1 LIRTR
6 TSLSVFLILLGAG
19 ALCAQAKPDVS
30 VANNPSASATTNDE
44 GPSGIIPFVRG
55 PNLSLATTSQHDSS
69 DGWSSILTPDF
80 AWRFNRAFSADVNVP
95 LYGYIN
101 VLVTGGTAAKPV
113 YTEQTKHFIAGDA
126 QLNGHFEI
134 DPDLVTYAATITLGL
149 PSGNTA
155 YGLGAGQA
163 TYFFNNHLE
172 KSLGFLTPDIEA
184 GIGDSSALVGAR
196 VRKSYISV
204 GPLAHFQAGLS
215 IDLPHHLEFESDA
228 YEELPVAAE
237 TLYSTT
243 GKGRKKK
250 TVATGPSVAED
261 NGFNNSL
268 DIPLSGHVTLSG
280 FYDRSLRSHI
290 DTAGFSLTFL
300 LKPPPK
306 ER

>member
-1 LIRTR
+1 MTRTR
-6 TSLSVFLILLGAG
+6 TTLPVVLCLLYAAAACG
-19 ALCAQAKPDVS
+19 QAKPDVLIT
-30 VANNPSASATTNDE
+30 NNPSASATTNDE

-55 PNLSLATTSQHDSS
+55 PNLSLSTTSQHDSS

-101 VLVTGGTAAKPV
+101 VLVTSGTAARPV
-113 YTEQTKHFIAGDA
+113 YTQQTKHFVAGDT
-126 QLNGHFEI
+126 QLSGHFEI
-134 DPDLVTYAATITLGL
+134 DPDLVTYAATLTLGL

-155 YGLGAGQA
+155 YGLGAGQP
-163 TYFFNNHLE
+163 TYFVNNHLE
-172 KSLGFLTPDIEA
+172 KSVGFLTPDIEV

-196 VRKSYISV
+196 VRKSYVSV
-204 GPLAHFQAGLS
+204 GPLAHFQAGVS

-243 GKGRKKK
+243 GKGKKKK

-261 NGFNNSL
+261 NGFTNSL
-268 DIPLSGHVTLSG
+268 DIPLTGHLTLSG
-280 FYDRSLRSHI
+280 FYNRSLRSHI

-300 LKPPPK
+300 LKAPPK
-306 ER
+306 EK